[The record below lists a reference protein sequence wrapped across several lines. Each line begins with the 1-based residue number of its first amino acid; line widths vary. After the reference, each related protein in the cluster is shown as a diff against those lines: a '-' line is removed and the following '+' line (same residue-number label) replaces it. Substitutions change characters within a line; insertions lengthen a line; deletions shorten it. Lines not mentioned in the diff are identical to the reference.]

1 MHLVKPDP
9 EKNRLY
15 ITIGEANRVEIEA
28 ALESVEVSCKK
39 VTAGFTCIFHFTEG
53 ALLLP
58 SDQDLLFK
66 IQGALVSGGL
76 KKAVYVRNQGSVLG
90 RLQLEMLHMNSS
102 CPATNALTLDEAE
115 IILNN
120 GKPSSA

>member
-66 IQGALVSGGL
+66 IQGALVSG
-76 KKAVYVRNQGSVLG
+76 